1 MDNFYIERCFICKH
15 VNNIRND
22 APHTDTEKGTDSVM
36 VQTDSKRL
44 DKALREKQLG
54 YVRIQQAILIQAT
67 MPNSYFL
74 QSLLNIYV
82 RAPPFIQNVIIE
94 NLLLKRRKMIDK
106 KIKIRI

>member
-1 MDNFYIERCFICKH
+1 
-15 VNNIRND
+15 
-22 APHTDTEKGTDSVM
+22 M

-54 YVRIQQAILIQAT
+54 YVRIQQVILIQAT
-67 MPNSYFL
+67 MANSYFL

-82 RAPPFIQNVIIE
+82 RVPPFIQNVIIE